1 VGKQGESKVVSE
13 KINVPE
19 HISKV
24 SIKDYFPKKSTKE
37 YAIDE
42 HIQNLKKHDAA
53 ILLVKKAKFLVN
65 DVSNQMYEC
74 KIMFD
79 KDLEGYENAKKSLS
93 TNGLN
98 ACEFLLSQLCYVSN
112 KSAKSE
118 NEIIFEPKDN
128 FELLDIQ
135 DISSGKVTAVFLS
148 LLLSLIACTAMI
160 FMALQQLHISYDLS
174 IIPMDELVNPVLNW
188 HASLLGMDDKPLIG
202 GMMIS
207 LVMLFISWFSYTRYL
222 DWKEKR
228 NLAMA
233 KEQLRIA
240 EYYCDDKLSCQDQ
253 MKRVDK
259 FINKAIDVLKLYQM
273 VLGEEEEKLRKI
285 LHEERSHISTSDFNS
300 KSLRI
305 MQNTQELINYIKD
318 FMAVPMS
325 EEGKLSAKSGLFLLR
340 AQNRIEKVI
349 NRRQKIDLD

>member
-1 VGKQGESKVVSE
+1 MGSDKVVSE
-13 KINVPE
+13 KIETPK

-24 SIKDYFPKKSTKE
+24 SIKDYFPKKATKE

-65 DVSNQMYEC
+65 DVSNQMCEC

-79 KDLEGYENAKKSLS
+79 KDLEGYENAKRSLRD
-93 TNGLN
+93 NGLD
-98 ACEFLLSQLCYVSN
+98 ACEFLLSQLCYVSQKN
-112 KSAKSE
+112 SQSE

-135 DISSGKVTAVFLS
+135 EISRGKVIAIFLAFVLS
-148 LLLSLIACTAMI
+148 LLAGVVMV
-160 FMALQQLHISYDLS
+160 FMAMTQLNISYDLS
-174 IIPMDELVNPVLNW
+174 AILWGGELVNPVLNW

-202 GMMIS
+202 AIMIFGP
-207 LVMLFISWFSYTRYL
+207 MLFIAWFSYSRYIG
-222 DWKEKR
+222 WKEKQ

-240 EYYCDDKLSCQDQ
+240 EYYCDDKLSCQEQ

-259 FINKAIDVLKLYQM
+259 FINKAISILNLYQT
-273 VLGEEEEKLRKI
+273 VLGEQEEKLRKI
-285 LHEERSHISTSDFNS
+285 LHEERVNISSSDFSS

-349 NRRQKIDLD
+349 NRRQKNDFD

>member
-1 VGKQGESKVVSE
+1 MSE
-13 KINVPE
+13 KIEVPE
-19 HISKV
+19 HVSKV

-65 DVSNQMYEC
+65 DVSNQMCEC
-74 KIMFD
+74 KTVFD
-79 KDLEGYENAKKSLS
+79 KDLEGYENAKRSLRN
-93 TNGLN
+93 NGLD
-98 ACEFLLSQLCYVSN
+98 ACEFLLSQLCYVSK
-112 KSAKSE
+112 KSNESE
-118 NEIIFEPKDN
+118 NEIIFEPKNN
-128 FELLDIQ
+128 FEILDIQ
-135 DISSGKVTAVFLS
+135 DISRGKITAAFLA
-148 LLLSLIACTAMI
+148 LVLSLIAGVAMV
-160 FMALQQLHISYDLS
+160 FMAMKQLNIGYDLS
-174 IIPMDELVNPVLNW
+174 MIPVGELVNPVLNW
-188 HASLLGMDDKPLIG
+188 YASLVGMDDKPLTGAI
-202 GMMIS
+202 MIS
-207 LVMLFISWFSYTRYL
+207 LVMLLISWFSYTRYIG
-222 DWKEKR
+222 WKEKK
-228 NLAMA
+228 NLSMA

-273 VLGEEEEKLRKI
+273 VLGEQEEKLRKI
-285 LHEERSHISTSDFNS
+285 LHEERVNISTADFYS
-300 KSLRI
+300 KSLRV

-325 EEGKLSAKSGLFLLR
+325 DEGNLSAKSGLFLLR

>member
-1 VGKQGESKVVSE
+1 VSE

-19 HISKV
+19 YISKV

-65 DVSNQMYEC
+65 DVTNQMCEC

-79 KDLEGYENAKKSLS
+79 KDLAGYENAKKSLRN
-93 TNGLN
+93 NGLN
-98 ACEFLLSQLCYVSN
+98 TCEFLLSQLCYVSK
-112 KSAKSE
+112 KSAQSE
-118 NEIIFEPKDN
+118 NKIIFEPKDN

-135 DISSGKVTAVFLS
+135 DVSSGKVTAIFLALVLS
-148 LLLSLIACTAMI
+148 LMAGVLMV
-160 FMALQQLHISYDLS
+160 FMAIKQLNINYDLS
-174 IIPMDELVNPVLNW
+174 IIPMGELVNPVLNLY
-188 HASLLGMDDKPLIG
+188 ASFFGMDDKPLIG
-202 GMMIS
+202 AMMIAV
-207 LVMLFISWFSYTRYL
+207 VMLFIAWFSYTRYIE
-222 DWKEKR
+222 WKEKK

-259 FINKAIDVLKLYQM
+259 FINKAIDILKLYQI
-273 VLGEEEEKLRKI
+273 VLGEQEEKLRKI
-285 LHEERSHISTSDFNS
+285 LHEERSNISTSDFYS
-300 KSLRI
+300 KSLRV

>member
-1 VGKQGESKVVSE
+1 MSE
-13 KINVPE
+13 KIETPE

-24 SIKDYFPKKSTKE
+24 SINDYFPKKSTKE

-65 DVSNQMYEC
+65 DVSNQMCEC

-79 KDLEGYENAKKSLS
+79 KDLVGYENAKKSLHS
-93 TNGLN
+93 NGLD
-98 ACEFLLSQLCYVSN
+98 ACEFLLSQLCYVSK
-112 KSAKSE
+112 KSSQSE

-128 FELLDIQ
+128 FEILDIQ
-135 DISSGKVTAVFLS
+135 DISRGKVTAIFLA
-148 LLLSLIACTAMI
+148 LVLSLIVGMAMV
-160 FMALQQLHISYDLS
+160 FMAINQLNISYDLS
-174 IIPMDELVNPVLNW
+174 IIPMGELVNPVLNW
-188 HASLLGMDDKPLIG
+188 HASFLGMDDKPFIG
-202 GMMIS
+202 AIMIS
-207 LVMLFISWFSYTRYL
+207 VVMLFISWFSYTRYIG
-222 DWKEKR
+222 WKEKR

-240 EYYCDDKLSCQDQ
+240 EYYCDDKLSCQEQ

-259 FINKAIDVLKLYQM
+259 FINKSIAILSLYQT
-273 VLGEEEEKLRKI
+273 VLGEQEKKLRKI
-285 LHEERSHISTSDFNS
+285 LHEERSNISTSDFYS
-300 KSLRI
+300 KSLRV

-349 NRRQKIDLD
+349 NRRQKIDFD

>member
-1 VGKQGESKVVSE
+1 VSE

-19 HISKV
+19 YISKV

-37 YAIDE
+37 YAIDK

-65 DVSNQMYEC
+65 DVSNQMCEC

-79 KDLEGYENAKKSLS
+79 KDLAGYENAKKSLS
-93 TNGLN
+93 NNGLN
-98 ACEFLLSQLCYVSN
+98 ACEFLLSQLCYVSK
-112 KSAKSE
+112 KSAQSE

-135 DISSGKVTAVFLS
+135 DVSSGKVTAIFLALILS
-148 LLLSLIACTAMI
+148 LMAGVLMV
-160 FMALQQLHISYDLS
+160 FMAIKQLNINYDLS
-174 IIPMDELVNPVLNW
+174 IIPMGELINPVLNW
-188 HASLLGMDDKPLIG
+188 HASFFGMDDKPLIG
-202 GMMIS
+202 AMMIAV
-207 LVMLFISWFSYTRYL
+207 VMLFIAWFSYTRYIE
-222 DWKEKR
+222 WKEKK

-259 FINKAIDVLKLYQM
+259 FINKAIDILKLYQI
-273 VLGEEEEKLRKI
+273 VLGEQEEKLRKI
-285 LHEERSHISTSDFNS
+285 LHEERSNISTSDFYS
-300 KSLRI
+300 KSLRV

>member
-1 VGKQGESKVVSE
+1 VSE
-13 KINVPE
+13 KIETPE

-24 SIKDYFPKKSTKE
+24 SINDYLPKQSTKE
-37 YAIDE
+37 YAIDK

-65 DVSNQMYEC
+65 DVSNQMCEC

-79 KDLEGYENAKKSLS
+79 KDLAGYETAKESLHN
-93 TNGLN
+93 NGLDT
-98 ACEFLLSQLCYVSN
+98 CEFLLSQLCYVS
-112 KSAKSE
+112 KKTSQSE

-135 DISSGKVTAVFLS
+135 DISRGKVTAIFLALILS
-148 LLLSLIACTAMI
+148 LFTGVAMV
-160 FMALQQLHISYDLS
+160 FMAMKQLHINNDFSM
-174 IIPMDELVNPVLNW
+174 IPIGELVNPVSNW
-188 HASLLGMDDKPLIG
+188 YASLFGMDDKPFMG
-202 GMMIS
+202 AMMIS
-207 LVMLFISWFSYTRYL
+207 VAMLFISWFSYAQYIR
-222 DWKEKR
+222 WKEKR

-240 EYYCDDKLSCQDQ
+240 EYYCDDKLSCQEQ
-253 MKRVDK
+253 MKRVDR
-259 FINKAIDVLKLYQM
+259 FINKAIDILKLYQT
-273 VLGEEEEKLRKI
+273 VLGEQEEKLKKV
-285 LHEERSHISTSDFNS
+285 LHDERSNISTSDFYS
-300 KSLRI
+300 KSIRI